1 MHAEKKRF
9 QLKPFPKELKRVV
22 IWGVLIFVGLNLLLL
37 TALSIYVSSS
47 KEKLI
52 GFLDATLNEVVPGE
66 LKIDKTDITI
76 WRTFPKIG
84 VMLTNVTLSDSLYH
98 KPFLQAGAII
108 GKAGILDLIG
118 NKVKITSIKIED
130 AKVYSFVDSNG
141 YTNSYVVK
149 PQRKPGKQD
158 KKHVVFNNVELE
170 NVTLIHEDAIKNK
183 RYEIRID
190 DAEADIN
197 MRGSKYHITLDED
210 VFIRGLAFNLSKG
223 YWLENQE
230 VKAKWKLEFDT
241 VGNALSFKDTRV
253 KIQDQPFI
261 IKELSI

>member
-37 TALSIYVSSS
+37 IALSIYVSSS

-84 VMLTNVTLSDSLYH
+84 VKLTNVTLSDSLYR
-98 KPFLQAGAII
+98 KPFLQADAII

-130 AKVYSFVDSNG
+130 AKLYSFIDSNG
-141 YTNSYVVK
+141 YTNDYVVK
-149 PQRKPGKQD
+149 PKHETGSQD
-158 KKHVVFNNVELE
+158 KKHVVFNNIELE
-170 NVTLIHEDAIKNK
+170 NVTLIREDIIKNK
-183 RYEIRID
+183 RYEIRVH
-190 DAEADIN
+190 DAEADITTS
-197 MRGSKYHITLDED
+197 GSKYYIKLDED
-210 VFIRGLAFNLSKG
+210 VFILVLHLIFQKVTGLK
-223 YWLENQE
+223 
-230 VKAKWKLEFDT
+230 
-241 VGNALSFKDTRV
+241 TRR
-253 KIQDQPFI
+253 
-261 IKELSI
+261 